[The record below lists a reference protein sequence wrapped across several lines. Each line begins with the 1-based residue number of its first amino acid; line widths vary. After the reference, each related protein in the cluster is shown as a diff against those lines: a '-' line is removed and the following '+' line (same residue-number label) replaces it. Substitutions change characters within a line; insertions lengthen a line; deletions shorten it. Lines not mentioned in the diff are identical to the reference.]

1 MDDAINPNE
10 RLLQDFPPVAT
21 ESWEEVI
28 HTDLKGADYDRK
40 LVWRTLEGFNLQ
52 PYYRRADLAK
62 LPNVDVQPGQYP
74 YIRGYHAEANPWLVR
89 QDLDAAN
96 VAKANALA
104 VDFLRRGA
112 NAIAFVL
119 PVHSDP
125 TVGDIKALLKG
136 IDPHEAEVVFTN
148 PGRADLLLP
157 TLERAFKELAG
168 GWEAPKGAVEFS
180 QLAWLC
186 KTGRLCQNHGTPTE
200 RALRALEFHQRF
212 PGMQSLMV
220 DGRLFHNAGANIVQE
235 LAYTLAE
242 AVQYIDWLTEA
253 GVDLGQ
259 VASTIRFNFAV
270 GTTYFMEMAKFRA
283 VKYLWAKI
291 LDAYGLKDRSKMA
304 MQIHVETSRFYETV
318 YDPYI
323 NLLRHATEGMS
334 AVLAGIHSLT
344 ISPFDTAF
352 SEPAE
357 FSWRIARNA
366 QLLMREESHFD
377 RVIDPA
383 GGSYYVET
391 ITQQLIAHTWQ
402 LFCQVQQDGG
412 FLASF
417 TEGKIQ
423 KAIQE
428 LAATRMKRYATR
440 RDTLLGTNQFPNFI
454 ERAKPEVMAAVEER
468 EGIGCGGCA
477 HATAPICEPLQPL
490 RGAQQFEHLRFATD
504 RLDDQPLAFM
514 LAIGNLAMRR
524 ARAQFS
530 CNFLAC
536 AGFKVVDN
544 IGFDSLEQGLAEARK
559 QQAKIIVLCS
569 SDDEYADLGKAAL
582 PLMQSGE
589 ILVVAGAPACQ
600 PDLEKAGIKYFINVK
615 SNLLETLQEFQK
627 DLGIC

>member
-21 ESWEEVI
+21 SAWEEVI

-40 LVWRTLEGFNLQ
+40 LVWKTLEGFNLQ
-52 PYYRRADLAK
+52 PYYRRGDLAK

-89 QDLDAAN
+89 QDLDATD

-104 VDFLRRGA
+104 VDFLHRGA
-112 NAIAFVL
+112 NAIGFVF
-119 PVHSDP
+119 PVHSEP
-125 TVGDIKALLKG
+125 TVAEVKALLKD
-136 IDPHEAEVVFTN
+136 IAPSTAEVVFIN

-157 TLERAFKELAG
+157 TLEKAFKELG
-168 GWEAPKGAVEFS
+168 SGWEKPRGAVEFS

-186 KTGRLCQNHGTPTE
+186 RTGRLCQRHGTPVA
-200 RALRALEFHQRF
+200 RAQKALAFYKQF
-212 PGMQSLMV
+212 PTMQTLMV
-220 DGRLFHNAGANIVQE
+220 DGRLFHNAGANVVQE
-235 LAYTLAE
+235 LAYTLSE
-242 AVQYIDWLTEA
+242 AVQYLDWLVEA
-253 GVDLGQ
+253 GEDLGT
-259 VASTIRFNFAV
+259 VATAIRFNFAV

-291 LDAYGLKDRSKMA
+291 LDAYGLQDKAKME

-334 AVLAGIHSLT
+334 AILAGIHSMT
-344 ISPFDTAF
+344 INPFDTAF
-352 SEPAE
+352 EGPAE

-366 QLLMREESHFD
+366 QLLMREESHFEK
-377 RVIDPA
+377 VIDPA
-383 GGSYYVET
+383 GGSYYIET
-391 ITQQLIAHTWQ
+391 ITHELIAHAWE
-402 LFCQVQQDGG
+402 LFCQVQKDGG
-412 FLASF
+412 FLQAF
-417 TEGKIQ
+417 QEGKLQ
-423 KAIQE
+423 KSIQE

-454 ERAKPEVMAAVEER
+454 EKAKPEVMAAVEQR
-468 EGIGCGGCA
+468 EKACQSSCA
-477 HATAPICEPLQPL
+477 HAETPICEPLRPI

-504 RLDDQPLAFM
+504 KLEEQPLAFM

-544 IGFDSLEQGLAEARK
+544 IGFDSIEQGLTEARK
-559 QQAKIIVLCS
+559 QHAKIIVLCS
-569 SDDEYADLGKAAL
+569 SDDEYAELGKATV
-582 PLMQSGE
+582 PLMQPGE
-589 ILVVAGAPACQ
+589 ILVVAGAPECQ
-600 PDLEKAGIKYFINVK
+600 PELEKEGIKYFISVK
-615 SNLLETLQEFQK
+615 SNLLDTLKEFQK